1 MGGCSGWATS
11 CSPTWGSPARCVPRP
26 LAPSCSPCDE
36 DNIHPPVHPSVRPS
50 VRQSIHPPLSL
61 SPFTLALS
69 VSSLPAPLPLASA
82 RFLPLCPRSCPESPL
97 PLSTFCR
104 QCVTKSNALIQAG
117 ESLPPHPHPH
127 PIRRALSWPADSARL
142 NSARVTRPA
151 DFSRPPPPLSHVC
164 VCDLPGVSGSGKFLG
179 LWKVA
184 RLQHAAHAPR
194 RRCTSVQR
202 RY

>member
-1 MGGCSGWATS
+1 MVGVCSGWATS

-69 VSSLPAPLPLASA
+69 VSSLPAPLPLAPA

-117 ESLPPHPHPH
+117 ESFPPHPHPPH
-127 PIRRALSWPADSARL
+127 IRLALSRPADSARL
-142 NSARVTRPA
+142 TSARVTRPA
-151 DFSRPPPPLSHVC
+151 DFSRLLPPLP
-164 VCDLPGVSGSGKFLG
+164 LPRVYKTYPVSRALKSVSVSRSLESRAPS
-179 LWKVA
+179 A
-184 RLQHAAHAPR
+184 R
-194 RRCTSVQR
+194 
-202 RY
+202 